1 MGNGIYFKMIR
12 CCDQNKNQKNMDI
25 EIEKNN
31 IKNFSYINYKN
42 KNLNNLNITE
52 EENQNKSHRVT
63 KPNQSSGSESIKL
76 SVYIQMI
83 IIQIKKKYFN
93 I

>member
-31 IKNFSYINYKN
+31 IKNFYI
-42 KNLNNLNITE
+42 
-52 EENQNKSHRVT
+52 
-63 KPNQSSGSESIKL
+63 
-76 SVYIQMI
+76 
-83 IIQIKKKYFN
+83 
-93 I
+93 